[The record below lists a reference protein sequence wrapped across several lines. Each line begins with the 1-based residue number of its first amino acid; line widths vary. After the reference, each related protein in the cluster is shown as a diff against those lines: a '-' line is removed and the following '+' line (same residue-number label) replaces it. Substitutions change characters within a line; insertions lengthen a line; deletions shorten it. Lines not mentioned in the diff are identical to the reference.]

1 MPLNFYGFGKLANK
15 ENSKNAGNSGKQKK
29 VKILE
34 FVSRARDKGV
44 SFLFFKNI
52 GKMSKFI
59 ETVQSQ
65 NLQQQEVT
73 LSDVLE
79 FPFSLQVKTP

>member
-1 MPLNFYGFGKLANK
+1 MVLVNW
-15 ENSKNAGNSGKQKK
+15 QTKK
-29 VKILE
+29 IVKMLE
-34 FVSRARDKGV
+34 FVSRARDKVV